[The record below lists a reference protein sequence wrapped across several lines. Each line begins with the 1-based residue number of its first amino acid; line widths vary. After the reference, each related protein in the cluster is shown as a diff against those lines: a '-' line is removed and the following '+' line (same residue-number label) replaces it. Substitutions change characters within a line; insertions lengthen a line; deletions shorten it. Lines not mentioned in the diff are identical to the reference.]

1 MNGHCALVTGASR
14 GLGAAIA
21 ARLAGEGAFVFGTAT
36 TAAGADAI
44 GKALGDRGRGLQL
57 EVSDADAI
65 QATVKAIADDR
76 GPVTLLINNAGI
88 VSDALVP
95 RLSDEDWG
103 RVIEI
108 NLTAAFR
115 LSRACLRGMFR
126 ERRGRIVS
134 ISSVIASLGNAGQS
148 AYGASKAGLEGL
160 TRSLAREVASRE
172 ITVNAVAPGF
182 IETDMTAALSE
193 EQRQQIA
200 VNIPLG
206 RLGVPADVAAA
217 VAFLCSDEACW
228 ITGQTLHV
236 NGGMLAG
243 G

>member
-21 ARLAGEGAFVFGTAT
+21 ARLAEEGAFVFGTAT
-36 TAAGADAI
+36 TADGAAAI
-44 GKALGDRGRGLQL
+44 GKAMGARGRGLQL

-65 QATVKAIADDR
+65 QATVKTIADDK

-95 RLSDEDWG
+95 RLSDKDWN
-103 RVIEI
+103 RVIEV

-126 ERRGRIVS
+126 ERRGRIVN

-148 AYGASKAGLEGL
+148 AYAASKAGVEGL

>member
-44 GKALGDRGRGLQL
+44 SRTLGAQGRGLEL
-57 EVSDADAI
+57 EVGDADAI
-65 QATVKAIADDR
+65 QATVKAIADER
-76 GPVTLLINNAGI
+76 GPITLLINNAGI

-95 RLSDEDWG
+95 RLSDENWS
-103 RVIEI
+103 RVIEV

-126 ERRGRIVS
+126 ERRGRIVN
-134 ISSVIASLGNAGQS
+134 ISSVVASLGNAGQS
-148 AYGASKAGLEGL
+148 AYAASKAGVEGF
-160 TRSLAREVASRE
+160 TRSLAREVASRG

-200 VNIPLG
+200 ANIPLG
-206 RLGVPADVAAA
+206 RLGMPSDVAAA
-217 VAFLCSDEACW
+217 VAFLCSDEASW
-228 ITGQTLHV
+228 LTGQTLHV
-236 NGGMLAG
+236 NGGMLARG
-243 G
+243 

>member
-21 ARLAGEGAFVFGTAT
+21 ARLAEEGAFVFGTAT

-44 GKALGDRGRGLQL
+44 SRTLGTRGRGLQL
-57 EVSDADAI
+57 EVSDADSI
-65 QATVKAIADDR
+65 LATVKTIAEDK
-76 GPVTLLINNAGI
+76 GPITLLINNAGI

-95 RLSDEDWG
+95 RLSDDDWN
-103 RVIEI
+103 RVIGV

-126 ERRGRIVS
+126 ERRGRIVN

-148 AYGASKAGLEGL
+148 AYAASKAGLEGL
-160 TRSLAREVASRE
+160 TRSLAREVASRA

-200 VNIPLG
+200 SNIPLG

-236 NGGMLAG
+236 NGGMIARG
-243 G
+243 

>member
-21 ARLAGEGAFVFGTAT
+21 ARLAEEGAFVFGTAT
-36 TAAGADAI
+36 TAAGAEAI
-44 GKALGDRGRGLQL
+44 GKQLGAKGRGLQL
-57 EVSDADAI
+57 EVSDAEAI
-65 QATVKAIADDR
+65 QATVKAIADDK
-76 GPVTLLINNAGI
+76 GPITLLINNAGI
-88 VSDALVP
+88 VSDALAP
-95 RLSDEDWG
+95 RLSDQDWN
-103 RVIEI
+103 RVIDV

-126 ERRGRIVS
+126 ERRGRIVN

-148 AYGASKAGLEGL
+148 AYAASKAGLEGL

-182 IETDMTAALSE
+182 IETDMTAGLSE